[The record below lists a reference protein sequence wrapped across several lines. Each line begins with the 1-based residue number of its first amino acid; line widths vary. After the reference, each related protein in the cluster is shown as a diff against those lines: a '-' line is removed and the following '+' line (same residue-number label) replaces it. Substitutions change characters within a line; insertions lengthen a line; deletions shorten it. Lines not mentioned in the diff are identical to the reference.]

1 MQLALRPYVTAGVAI
16 VGASI
21 IAATPITAAAPEIQ
35 NRAVT
40 LSAAVQTL
48 DLPSPAD
55 ASPFAAILG
64 DANPFATPL
73 AESSFVDPIARW
85 AEVFELTSS
94 NLTKLFQNALAEP
107 APVLRQIIANQ
118 TGYAELVGESLST
131 TVQNFINAATIYI
144 PEYLEEARLKFEA
157 GDIMGVGNV
166 MSRAT
171 LTIASTMFPMLNL
184 LSIPKQMVG
193 NLSNVLNLLSYKSFI
208 DVGLVGQVGMGYVSL
223 IQGYVSAGAARIG
236 QDLYD
241 AVKTGDMVKFAS
253 TIINAPADTVSS
265 ILNGSYVPPRRPGA
279 PGSWT
284 AGLFSPDRGYAPLR
298 AILIDVPKAIAAA
311 ITPPAAPA
319 TARLVAGTTS
329 ETTGS
334 ELAGADNA
342 LAAITAVDDATVS
355 PAAESPKPE
364 AAPADTGA
372 AVTGPAETPSETTT
386 PVSSET
392 ETAPAADESETPAAT
407 PEKAGTKPTS
417 RLVRDSIVAVPGKTT
432 VEGAAGD
439 KVLKPGKVVSEKVS
453 STVDKIGQKIK
464 KAFDKPAKKAA
475 SADKTAGSKTG
486 KSGKSSKSE

>member
-16 VGASI
+16 VGAGI

-55 ASPFAAILG
+55 ASPFAS
-64 DANPFATPL
+64 TL

-85 AEVFELTSS
+85 GEVFELSTT
-94 NLTKLFQNALAEP
+94 NLTKLFQAALAEP

-118 TGYAELVGESLST
+118 TGYAELVGESMST
-131 TVQNFINAATIYI
+131 TVQNLINAATIYI

-157 GDIMGVGNV
+157 GDMMGVGNV

-171 LTIASTMFPMLNL
+171 LTIASTLFPMLNL

-284 AGLFSPDRGYAPLR
+284 AGLFSPDRMYAPLR

-311 ITPPAAPA
+311 ITPPAAPS

-334 ELAGADNA
+334 EVAGADNT
-342 LAAITAVDDATVS
+342 LAAIAETDDTASGVS
-355 PAAESPKPE
+355 ASPLTEKSESQVS
-364 AAPADTGA
+364 PADTGA
-372 AVTGPAETPSETTT
+372 AVTDPAATPSETTT

-392 ETAPAADESETPAAT
+392 EAAPVADESETPAVTSEA
-407 PEKAGTKPTS
+407 PNAKPS
-417 RLVRDSIVAVPGKTT
+417 KSLVRHSIVAVPGKTAADI
-432 VEGAAGD
+432 AAGG
-439 KVLKPGKVVSEKVS
+439 KTVKPVKEAAEKVS
-453 STVDKIGQKIK
+453 ATLDKIGQKVK

-475 SADKTAGSKTG
+475 AADKDAGSK
-486 KSGKSSKSE
+486 E

>member
-16 VGASI
+16 VGAGI

-55 ASPFAAILG
+55 ASPFVAA
-64 DANPFATPL
+64 P

-85 AEVFELTSS
+85 AEVFELTST
-94 NLTKLFQNALAEP
+94 NLTKLFQNALADP

-131 TVQNFINAATIYI
+131 TVQNLINAATIYI

-171 LTIASTMFPMLNL
+171 LTIASTLFPMLNL
-184 LSIPKQMVG
+184 LSIPDQMVG
-193 NLSNVLNLLSYKSFI
+193 NLSSVLEELTFKSFI
-208 DVGLVGQVGMGYVSL
+208 DVGLLGQVGMGFVTVV
-223 IQGYVSAGAARIG
+223 QGYVQFGAARIG

-241 AVKTGDMVKFAS
+241 AVKTGDMVKLVS

-279 PGSWT
+279 PGTWT
-284 AGLFSPDRGYAPLR
+284 SGLFSPDRTYAPLR
-298 AILIDVPKAIAAA
+298 SFLVDIPKAIAAA
-311 ITPPAAPA
+311 ITPQAAPA

-334 ELAGADNA
+334 EVAGVDNA
-342 LAAITAVDDATVS
+342 LAATGLTEKLKPQPATADA
-355 PAAESPKPE
+355 AATS
-364 AAPADTGA
+364 
-372 AVTGPAETPSETTT
+372 PAETPSETTT
-386 PVSSET
+386 PVSSDT
-392 ETAPAADESETPAAT
+392 ETAPAAEESESPAVT
-407 PEKAGTKPTS
+407 SEKPSTKPTS

-432 VEGAAGD
+432 VEGAAGG

-453 STVDKIGQKIK
+453 ATVEGIGQKIK

-475 SADKTAGSKTG
+475 SADKAAGSKTA
-486 KSGKSSKSE
+486 KSAKSESQ

>member
-16 VGASI
+16 VGAGI

-55 ASPFAAILG
+55 ASPFVAA
-64 DANPFATPL
+64 P

-85 AEVFELTSS
+85 AEVFELTST
-94 NLTKLFQNALAEP
+94 NLTKLFQNALADP

-131 TVQNFINAATIYI
+131 TVQNLINAATIYI

-171 LTIASTMFPMLNL
+171 LTIASTLFPMLNL
-184 LSIPKQMVG
+184 LSIPDQMVG
-193 NLSNVLNLLSYKSFI
+193 NLSSVLEELTFKSFI
-208 DVGLVGQVGMGYVSL
+208 DVGLLGQVGMGFVTVV
-223 IQGYVSAGAARIG
+223 QGYVQFGAARIG

-241 AVKTGDMVKFAS
+241 AVKTGDMVKLVS

-279 PGSWT
+279 PGTWT
-284 AGLFSPDRGYAPLR
+284 SGLFSPDRTYAPLR
-298 AILIDVPKAIAAA
+298 SFLVDIPKAIAAA
-311 ITPPAAPA
+311 ITPQAAPA

-334 ELAGADNA
+334 EVAGVDNA
-342 LAAITAVDDATVS
+342 LAATGLTEKLKPQPATVD
-355 PAAESPKPE
+355 AAATS
-364 AAPADTGA
+364 
-372 AVTGPAETPSETTT
+372 PAETPSETTT
-386 PVSSET
+386 PVSSDT
-392 ETAPAADESETPAAT
+392 ETAPAAEESESPAVT
-407 PEKAGTKPTS
+407 SEKPSTKPTS

-432 VEGAAGD
+432 VEGAAGG

-453 STVDKIGQKIK
+453 ATVEGIGQKIK

-475 SADKTAGSKTG
+475 SADKAAGSKTA
-486 KSGKSSKSE
+486 KSAKSESQ

>member
-16 VGASI
+16 VGAGI

-55 ASPFAAILG
+55 ASPFVAA
-64 DANPFATPL
+64 P

-85 AEVFELTSS
+85 AEVFELTST
-94 NLTKLFQNALAEP
+94 NLTKLFQNALADP

-131 TVQNFINAATIYI
+131 TVQNLINAATIYI

-171 LTIASTMFPMLNL
+171 LTIASTLFPMLNL
-184 LSIPKQMVG
+184 LSIPDQMVG
-193 NLSNVLNLLSYKSFI
+193 NLSSVLEELTFKSFI
-208 DVGLVGQVGMGYVSL
+208 DVGLLGQVGMGFVTVV
-223 IQGYVSAGAARIG
+223 QGYVQFGAARIG

-241 AVKTGDMVKFAS
+241 AVKTGDMVKLVS

-279 PGSWT
+279 PGTWT
-284 AGLFSPDRGYAPLR
+284 SGLFSPDRTYAPLR
-298 AILIDVPKAIAAA
+298 SFLVDIPKAIAAA
-311 ITPPAAPA
+311 ITPQAAPA

-334 ELAGADNA
+334 EVAGVDNA
-342 LAAITAVDDATVS
+342 LAATGLTEKLKPQPATADA
-355 PAAESPKPE
+355 AATS
-364 AAPADTGA
+364 
-372 AVTGPAETPSETTT
+372 PAETPSETTT
-386 PVSSET
+386 PVSSDT
-392 ETAPAADESETPAAT
+392 ETAPAAEESASPAVT
-407 PEKAGTKPTS
+407 SEKPSTKPTS

-432 VEGAAGD
+432 VEGAAGG

-453 STVDKIGQKIK
+453 ATVEGIGQKIK

-475 SADKTAGSKTG
+475 SADKAAGSKTA
-486 KSGKSSKSE
+486 KSAKSESQ

>member
-85 AEVFELTSS
+85 AEVFALTAD
-94 NLTKLFQNALAEP
+94 NAVALANAAMADP
-107 APVLRQIIANQ
+107 FPILRQIIANQ
-118 TGYAELVGESLST
+118 TGYAELIGTALST
-131 TVQNFINAATIYI
+131 TVQNIINLATVTL
-144 PEYLEEARLKFEA
+144 PEIAKQVEAKFAA
-157 GDIMGVGNV
+157 GDIMGAGTILGNAVVSVMGTMFPLLDIMKVPNQIVGNV
-166 MSRAT
+166 SA
-171 LTIASTMFPMLNL
+171 
-184 LSIPKQMVG
+184 
-193 NLSNVLNLLSYKSFI
+193 VLDAMTYKSFTSL
-208 DVGLVGQVGMGYVSL
+208 GLIGQAGMGIVNAVGSYVKF
-223 IQGYVSAGAARIG
+223 GAARIG

-241 AVKTGDMVKFAS
+241 AVQTGDMTKFVS
-253 TIINAPADTVSS
+253 TIINIPAETVNSF
-265 ILNGSYVPPRRPGA
+265 LNGSYVPPRRPGA
-279 PGSWT
+279 PGTWT
-284 AGLFSPDRGYAPLR
+284 TGLLSVKPWAPLHGF
-298 AILIDVPKAIAAA
+298 LVDLPKAIAAA

-334 ELAGADNA
+334 EVAGADNA

-486 KSGKSSKSE
+486 KTSKSSKSE

>member
-16 VGASI
+16 VGAGV

-40 LSAAVQTL
+40 LSAAVQNL

-55 ASPFAAILG
+55 AGPFAAILG
-64 DANPFATPL
+64 EANPFATPL

-85 AEVFELTSS
+85 AEVLELTST
-94 NLTKLFQNALAEP
+94 NLTKLVQNALADP

-131 TVQNFINAATIYI
+131 VVQNIINTVTIYI
-144 PEYLEEARLKFEA
+144 PDYLEEARAEFEA

-171 LTIASTMFPMLNL
+171 LTVASSLFPMLNL
-184 LSIPKQMVG
+184 LSIPNQMVG
-193 NLSNVLNLLSYKSFI
+193 NLSSVLNLLSYKSFI

-241 AVKTGDMVKFAS
+241 AIQDGDMVKFAS

-298 AILIDVPKAIAAA
+298 AFLIDIPKAIAAA

-319 TARLVAGTTS
+319 AARLVTETTS
-329 ETTGS
+329 DTTGS
-334 ELAGADNA
+334 EVVGADDA
-342 LAAITAVDDATVS
+342 LAAIAETDDTTSGVS
-355 PAAESPKPE
+355 ASPLTEKSGSQ
-364 AAPADTGA
+364 ASPADTGA
-372 AVTGPAETPSETTT
+372 AVTDPAATPSETTT

-392 ETAPAADESETPAAT
+392 EAAPAADESETPAVTSEA
-407 PEKAGTKPTS
+407 PSTKPS
-417 RLVRDSIVAVPGKTT
+417 KSLVRHSIVAVPGKTAAET
-432 VEGAAGD
+432 AAGG
-439 KVLKPGKVVSEKVS
+439 KTVKPVKAAAEKVS
-453 STVDKIGQKIK
+453 ATLDKIGQKVK

-475 SADKTAGSKTG
+475 TADKDTGSK
-486 KSGKSSKSE
+486 E

>member
-1 MQLALRPYVTAGVAI
+1 MTAGVAI
-16 VGASI
+16 VGAGI

-55 ASPFAAILG
+55 ASPFVAA
-64 DANPFATPL
+64 P

-85 AEVFELTSS
+85 AEVFELTST
-94 NLTKLFQNALAEP
+94 NLTKLFQNALADP

-131 TVQNFINAATIYI
+131 TVQNLINAATIYI

-171 LTIASTMFPMLNL
+171 LTIASTLFPMLNL
-184 LSIPKQMVG
+184 LSIPDQMVG
-193 NLSNVLNLLSYKSFI
+193 NLSSVLEELTFKSFI
-208 DVGLVGQVGMGYVSL
+208 DVGLLGQVGMGFVTVV
-223 IQGYVSAGAARIG
+223 QGYVQFGAARIG

-241 AVKTGDMVKFAS
+241 AVKTGDMVKLVS

-279 PGSWT
+279 PGTWT
-284 AGLFSPDRGYAPLR
+284 SGLFSPDRTYAPLR
-298 AILIDVPKAIAAA
+298 SFLVDIPKAIAAA
-311 ITPPAAPA
+311 ITPQAAPA

-334 ELAGADNA
+334 EVAGVDNA
-342 LAAITAVDDATVS
+342 LAATGLTEKLKPQPATADA
-355 PAAESPKPE
+355 AATS
-364 AAPADTGA
+364 
-372 AVTGPAETPSETTT
+372 PAETPSETTT
-386 PVSSET
+386 PVSSDT
-392 ETAPAADESETPAAT
+392 ETAPAAEESASPAVT
-407 PEKAGTKPTS
+407 SEKPSTKPTS

-432 VEGAAGD
+432 VEGAAGG

-453 STVDKIGQKIK
+453 ATVEGIGQKIK

-475 SADKTAGSKTG
+475 SADKAAGSKTA
-486 KSGKSSKSE
+486 KSAKSESQ

>member
-16 VGASI
+16 VGAGI

-55 ASPFAAILG
+55 ASPFAS
-64 DANPFATPL
+64 TL

-85 AEVFELTSS
+85 GEVFELSTT
-94 NLTKLFQNALAEP
+94 NLTKLFQAALAEP

-118 TGYAELVGESLST
+118 TGYAELVGESMST
-131 TVQNFINAATIYI
+131 TVQNLINAATIYI

-171 LTIASTMFPMLNL
+171 LTIASTLFPLLNL

-193 NLSNVLNLLSYKSFI
+193 NLSNVLNLLSYKSLI

-284 AGLFSPDRGYAPLR
+284 AGLFSPDRMYAPLR

-311 ITPPAAPA
+311 ITPPAAPS

-334 ELAGADNA
+334 EVAGADNT
-342 LAAITAVDDATVS
+342 LAAIAETDDTASGVS
-355 PAAESPKPE
+355 ASPLTEKSESQVS
-364 AAPADTGA
+364 PADTGA
-372 AVTGPAETPSETTT
+372 AVTDPEATPSETTT

-392 ETAPAADESETPAAT
+392 EAAPVADESETPAVTSEA
-407 PEKAGTKPTS
+407 PNAKPS
-417 RLVRDSIVAVPGKTT
+417 KSLVRHSIVAVPGKTAADTAVGGKT
-432 VEGAAGD
+432 VKPVKEAA
-439 KVLKPGKVVSEKVS
+439 EKVS
-453 STVDKIGQKIK
+453 ATLDKIGQKVK

-475 SADKTAGSKTG
+475 AADKDAGSK
-486 KSGKSSKSE
+486 E

>member
-16 VGASI
+16 VGAGI

-55 ASPFAAILG
+55 ASPFGSA
-64 DANPFATPL
+64 L
-73 AESSFVDPIARW
+73 AESSFVDPVARW
-85 AEVFELTSS
+85 GEVFELSAT
-94 NLTKLFQNALAEP
+94 NLTKLFQTALAEP

-118 TGYAELVGESLST
+118 TGYAELVGESMST
-131 TVQNFINAATIYI
+131 TVQNLINAATIYI

-171 LTIASTMFPMLNL
+171 LTIASTLFPMLNL

-284 AGLFSPDRGYAPLR
+284 AGLFSPDRTYAPLR

-311 ITPPAAPA
+311 ITPPAAPS

-334 ELAGADNA
+334 EVAGTDNA
-342 LAAITAVDDATVS
+342 LPAITEADEATGDSAS
-355 PAAESPKPE
+355 PLAEKSE
-364 AAPADTGA
+364 SQLSPADTGA
-372 AVTGPAETPSETTT
+372 AVTGPEATLSETTT

-392 ETAPAADESETPAAT
+392 EAAPAADESETPAGASEA
-407 PEKAGTKPTS
+407 PSTKPS
-417 RLVRDSIVAVPGKTT
+417 KSLVRHSIVAVPGQTAADT
-432 VEGAAGD
+432 AAGG
-439 KVLKPGKVVSEKVS
+439 KMVKPVKEAAEQMSA
-453 STVDKIGQKIK
+453 TLDKIGQKVK

-475 SADKTAGSKTG
+475 AADKDAGSK
-486 KSGKSSKSE
+486 E

>member
-16 VGASI
+16 VGAGV
-21 IAATPITAAAPEIQ
+21 IAATPITAVAPDIQ

-40 LSAAVQTL
+40 LSAAVQTM
-48 DLPSPAD
+48 DLPTPAD
-55 ASPFAAILG
+55 ADL
-64 DANPFATPL
+64 FATTL

-85 AEVFELTSS
+85 AEVFTLTST
-94 NLTKLFQNALAEP
+94 NLTKLFENALADP

-118 TGYAELVGESLST
+118 TGYAELVGESMST
-131 TVQNFINAATIYI
+131 TVQNLINAATIYI
-144 PEYLEEARLKFEA
+144 PEYMEEARLKFEA

-171 LTIASTMFPMLNL
+171 LTIASTLFPMLNL

-193 NLSNVLNLLSYKSFI
+193 NLSSVLNLLSYKSFI

-241 AVKTGDMVKFAS
+241 AIEDGDVVKFAS

-284 AGLFSPDRGYAPLR
+284 AGLFSPDRTYAPLR
-298 AILIDVPKAIAAA
+298 AFLIDVPKAIAAA

-319 TARLVAGTTS
+319 AASSTARLVAGTTS
-329 ETTGS
+329 ETKGS

-342 LAAITAVDDATVS
+342 LAAITAVADATAS
-355 PAAESPKPE
+355 PVAESPKPE
-364 AAPADTGA
+364 AAPA
-372 AVTGPAETPSETTT
+372 AE
-386 PVSSET
+386 
-392 ETAPAADESETPAAT
+392 ESEATAVT
-407 PEKAGTKPTS
+407 PEKASTKPVS
-417 RLVRDSIVAVPGKTT
+417 RLVRDSIVAMPGKTT

-439 KVLKPGKVVSEKVS
+439 KALKPGKVVSEKVS
-453 STVDKIGQKIK
+453 ATVDKIGQKIK
-464 KAFDKPAKKAA
+464 KAFDKPAKKSA
-475 SADKTAGSKTG
+475 SADKAAGSKTG
-486 KSGKSSKSE
+486 NGASSE

>member
-21 IAATPITAAAPEIQ
+21 IAATPVTAAAPEIQ
-35 NRAVT
+35 NRVVA

-48 DLPSPAD
+48 DLPSPSTA
-55 ASPFAAILG
+55 G
-64 DANPFATPL
+64 PFATPL

-85 AEVFELTSS
+85 AEVFELTST
-94 NLTKLFQNALAEP
+94 NLTQLFQNALADP

-118 TGYAELVGESLST
+118 TGYAELVGESLT
-131 TVQNFINAATIYI
+131 TIVQNIINTVTIYI
-144 PEYLEEARLKFEA
+144 PDYLEEARAEFEA

-171 LTIASTMFPMLNL
+171 LTIASSLFPMLNL
-184 LSIPKQMVG
+184 LSIPDQMVG
-193 NLSNVLNLLSYKSFI
+193 NLSSVLNLLTFKSFR
-208 DVGLVGQVGMGYVSL
+208 DVGLLGQVGMGYVSL

-236 QDLYD
+236 QNLYD
-241 AVKTGDMVKFAS
+241 AVQDGDLVKFAS

-265 ILNGSYVPPRRPGA
+265 ILNGSYVPPNRPGR

-284 AGLFSPDRGYAPLR
+284 AGLFSPDRMYAPLH
-298 AILIDVPKAIAAA
+298 AFLVDIPKAIAAA
-311 ITPPAAPA
+311 ITPPATPA

-334 ELAGADNA
+334 ELAGVDNA
-342 LAAITAVDDATVS
+342 LASARLTEKLKPQAAIADAT
-355 PAAESPKPE
+355 ATE
-364 AAPADTGA
+364 
-372 AVTGPAETPSETTT
+372 PAETPSETTT
-386 PVSSET
+386 PASSET

-407 PEKAGTKPTS
+407 SEKASTKPTS

-439 KVLKPGKVVSEKVS
+439 KVLKPGKAVSEKVS
-453 STVDKIGQKIK
+453 ATVDKIGQKIK

-486 KSGKSSKSE
+486 KNTTSE

>member
-1 MQLALRPYVTAGVAI
+1 MHLALRPYVTAGVAI
-16 VGASI
+16 VGAGI

-64 DANPFATPL
+64 DANPFAAPL
-73 AESSFVDPIARW
+73 AESSLVDPIGRW

-131 TVQNFINAATIYI
+131 TVQNLINAATIYI

-171 LTIASTMFPMLNL
+171 LTIASTLFPMLNL
-184 LSIPKQMVG
+184 LSIPNQMVG
-193 NLSNVLNLLSYKSFI
+193 NLSSVLNLLSYKSFI

-319 TARLVAGTTS
+319 TARLAAGTTS

-334 ELAGADNA
+334 ELAGADNT
-342 LAAITAVDDATVS
+342 LAAITAVDDATV
-355 PAAESPKPE
+355 KPE
-364 AAPADTGA
+364 AEPADTGA

-392 ETAPAADESETPAAT
+392 ETAPAADESETPAAI
-407 PEKAGTKPTS
+407 PEKAGTKPTY
-417 RLVRDSIVAVPGKTT
+417 RLVRDSIVAVPGKST
-432 VEGAAGD
+432 VEGTAGD

-453 STVDKIGQKIK
+453 ATVDKIGQKIK

-486 KSGKSSKSE
+486 KSDKSSNSE